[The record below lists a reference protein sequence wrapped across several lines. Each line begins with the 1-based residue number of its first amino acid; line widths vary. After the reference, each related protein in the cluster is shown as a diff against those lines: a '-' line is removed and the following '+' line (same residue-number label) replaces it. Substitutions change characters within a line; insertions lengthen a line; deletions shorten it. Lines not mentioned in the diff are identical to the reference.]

1 MDESKIILLIL
12 IAGNL
17 CVVIAMLYLFLA
29 RVERKLDAAIYRGS
43 FLRLEQTLRM
53 RDRAIND
60 KNDEKVKLIDKV
72 IEKELVLITG
82 KEDLFNE
89 RKTALQV
96 IEKIIKDYEQRD

>member
-1 MDESKIILLIL
+1 
-12 IAGNL
+12 
-17 CVVIAMLYLFLA
+17 
-29 RVERKLDAAIYRGS
+29 
-43 FLRLEQTLRM
+43 M

-60 KNDEKVKLIDKV
+60 KNDEKVKLIDNV